1 MPRLFDQVNRLREV
15 LVKAATGTR
24 FEEIENEYAELRSYL
39 LEETQVAEKLPAFV
53 YSCRKLSGFWDF
65 IKQQG
70 STYAERREFLKD
82 AFQDILM
89 DLELGQHSPAEKA
102 ALAILSRVDSENVQ
116 QYWQK
121 ALERRNT
128 DPEGAITMARTLL
141 EAVCRF
147 VLDQNQVEHDE
158 KFDLPKLYRMTAEE
172 LNLAP
177 SQHTEE
183 IFKQILGACQ
193 AVVGGLAAIRNRL
206 SDAHAINVKPSQ
218 RHAKLAVNLAGT
230 MSTFIVDTFE
240 YRKVSK

>member
-1 MPRLFDQVNRLREV
+1 MPNLFNQVNRLKKV
-15 LVKAATGTR
+15 LVGAATGTP
-24 FEEIENEYAELRSYL
+24 FTEIENEYAELRSYL
-39 LEETQVAEKLPAFV
+39 LSEAQVVEKLPAFV
-53 YSCRKLSGFWDF
+53 YSCRTLLEFWGF

-70 STYAERREFLKD
+70 STYAERREFLRD
-82 AFQDILM
+82 AFHDILI
-89 DLELGQHSPAEKA
+89 DLELEQRSPAEKA
-102 ALAILSRVDSENVQ
+102 ALTILSRVNSESVQ
-116 QYWQK
+116 LYWQK

-147 VLDQNQVEHDE
+147 VLDQNQVEYDE
-158 KFDLPKLYRMTAEE
+158 KCDLPKLYRMTAEE

-183 IFKQILGACQ
+183 VFKQILGGCQ

-240 YRKVSK
+240 YRKGNK